1 MVKAGADIT
10 MRAHPGVLESEQIS
24 FRRGRRYRH
33 MKSDEWDKVIVVHA
47 SESRCMVQTGAFQDL
62 ISPVSS
68 FAEISR

>member
-33 MKSDEWDKVIVVHA
+33 MKSDEWDKVNCGPCLREPVYGA
-47 SESRCMVQTGAFQDL
+47 NRCIPGFNITREL
-62 ISPVSS
+62 L
-68 FAEISR
+68 RRNK